1 MTARAGDRFANPVA
15 TDVMLRDHGGVIWRF
30 LFERGEREP
39 ARPLPVQP
47 LSVASLVAPPLDD
60 VRVTWFGHSSVWL
73 DVEGSSVLCDPVWSE
88 RSSPVSFAGPRRF
101 HPPAIPLDQLPLP
114 DVVLISHDHF
124 DHLDE
129 TTIRTLASR
138 GARFVVPLG
147 VGRWLAAWGVA
158 ADHVDELDWWQQR
171 VIAPGRLTVVATPA
185 RHFSGRGLFGRNR
198 TLWTSYALLG
208 PTRRVYFGGDSGL
221 FDGLREIGE
230 KFGPFDLDLLEIGA
244 YDPAWGDIHLGPV
257 GAVTAHQMLGG
268 KVLLP
273 IHWGTFN
280 LGLHAWYAPPE
291 ELLVAATEKNVQLA
305 LPRIGASFA
314 LAGEIPRELWWR
326 AVLK

>member
-1 MTARAGDRFANPVA
+1 VTARAGDRFANPVA

-198 TLWTSYALLG
+198 TLWTSYTLLG